1 MKLKNQL
8 YVIAVYISLIC
19 CVLTFC
25 VKPVQAIA
33 YSDNEVGIL
42 LQVNTPVMMVNNQEK
57 EIDPGRA
64 TAPVIQNGRT
74 LVPIRAI
81 MESFGGSVDWDNES
95 RTVTLGYR
103 DDTIKLTID
112 STSAYINDKHETLDV
127 PPQIIGGRTMLPI
140 RFVAEGFDFDVLWI
154 AEYSCIAISNYH
166 AADSIV
172 VPEAWKSDIMDP
184 SLRIHFIDVG
194 QGDSI
199 FFELP
204 DGETLLI
211 DAGPSTG
218 IVNNYIKN
226 LGYSSI
232 TYVVATHPD
241 ADHISGMPE
250 ILNSFPVNKFYMP
263 EKEHTT
269 KIFESMLN
277 AVAANG
283 CDAIYARAGNSIIQ
297 TDTLSIQFIS
307 PAKSYSDNNNASAV
321 VRLTYKNNS
330 FLFMGDAEVSAE
342 KDILNAG
349 YDVSADVI
357 KIAHH
362 GSNTST
368 SDLFIKEVNPKYAVI
383 SVGSNNR
390 YGHPTSNVLSI
401 LTANNV
407 EVYRTDEVGTI
418 VFICDG
424 NTYSS
429 NREDLCD

>member
-1 MKLKNQL
+1 MKLKNRVSVF
-8 YVIAVYISLIC
+8 VIYISLIC
-19 CVLTFC
+19 CALTIC
-25 VKPVQAIA
+25 ANPIQAIA
-33 YSDNEVGIL
+33 SADNEVGIL
-42 LQVNTPVMMVNNQEK
+42 LQIDTPTMMVNNAERD
-57 EIDPGRA
+57 IDPGRE

-81 MESFGGSVDWDNES
+81 MESFGGTVGWDNDT
-95 RTVTLGYR
+95 RTVTLDYR
-103 DDTIKLTID
+103 NDTIKLTID
-112 STSAYINDKHETLDV
+112 STLAYINDNPEILDV
-127 PPQIIGGRTMLPI
+127 PPQIIDGRTMLPI

-154 AEYSCIAISNYH
+154 ADYSCIAISNYH

-172 VPEAWKSDIMDP
+172 VPEAWKIGIMD
-184 SLRIHFIDVG
+184 SALKIHFIDVG

-199 FFELP
+199 FSELP
-204 DGETLLI
+204 NGETLLI
-211 DAGPSTG
+211 DAGPSKG

-283 CDAIYARAGNSIIQ
+283 CDAIYARAGNSIVQ
-297 TDTLSIQFIS
+297 TDSLSIQFIS
-307 PAKSYSDNNNASAV
+307 PTKSYSDNNNASAV
-321 VRLTYKNNS
+321 VKLTYKNNS

-342 KDILNAG
+342 NDILNAG

-357 KIAHH
+357 KVGHH
-362 GSNTST
+362 GSRSST
-368 SDLFIKEVNPKYAVI
+368 SDLFIKKVGPKYAVI
-383 SVGSNNR
+383 SVGKNNK
-390 YGHPTSNVLSI
+390 YGHPTNEVLTV
-401 LTANNV
+401 LFANNV
-407 EVYRTDEVGTI
+407 DVYRTDELGTI
-418 VFICDG
+418 IFTCDG
-424 NTYSS
+424 NTYTI
-429 NREDLCD
+429 DKL